1 MFHDLEAYYNSKYE
15 KNIFED
21 EALKW
26 SNATAGM
33 GNFPVA
39 IYCKLMEGLKLK
51 ILNEKDQK
59 KHILDDMLFMTECIA
74 FGFIE
79 KLSQTTLSRLVPK
92 YKLRLDS

>member
-21 EALKW
+21 ETFKW
-26 SNATAGM
+26 SNGTAGM
-33 GNFPVA
+33 GN
-39 IYCKLMEGLKLK
+39 CKLMEGLKLK
-51 ILNEKDQK
+51 ILNEKDRK